1 MRVPLPNIHKRK
13 GLMSTL
19 TSHAHSVRLAFHSL
33 REAGATWRN
42 TAAKAHSAAVYGNIV
57 SIRIYS
63 PLGSSKRVLNDPR
76 TIYRPINT
84 SGIEFRRQNRAS
96 VASLR

>member
-42 TAAKAHSAAVYGNIV
+42 TAAKAHSAAVMGLCHARVNDPDDEMMNAH
-57 SIRIYS
+57 
-63 PLGSSKRVLNDPR
+63 PLGEHDWTDDQANAWNAVKGQIQIDP
-76 TIYRPINT
+76 
-84 SGIEFRRQNRAS
+84 
-96 VASLR
+96 V